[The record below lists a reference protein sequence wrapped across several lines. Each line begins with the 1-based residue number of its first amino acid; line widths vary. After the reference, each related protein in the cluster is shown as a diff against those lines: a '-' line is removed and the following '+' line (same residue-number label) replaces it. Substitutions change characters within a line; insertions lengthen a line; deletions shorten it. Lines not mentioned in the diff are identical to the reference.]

1 LTLTVRDFEPQ
12 FKSEIAAMPGGEQ
25 VNLCYDCG
33 SCTGAC
39 PVSEAGTG
47 FDPRKI
53 LHMIKTGLKDQL
65 LGSPTIWHC
74 THCDT
79 CLFVCPQ
86 SVRFSAVVDV
96 LREMAIQGGYA
107 GGEDSEKW
115 GSAPC
120 KASCPAHI
128 SIPGFVAAAAE
139 GNYKEGLKL
148 IKEELP
154 FPGICGRICPHPCE
168 QDCNRGK
175 VDRPVAIEYLKR
187 FLADQELASASL
199 YIPEKKPAKNKRVA
213 VIGAGPAGLTV
224 AYYLAIEGYEVTV
237 FEKLPVAGGM
247 MAVGIPEFRLPR
259 NILRAEID
267 LIRKLGVDMRLNV
280 EIGKDLSFAEL
291 QRTYQAVFVGTGC
304 HRPIKLGI
312 AGEDT
317 LAGVVDGMEF
327 LREIN
332 LGRWPAVQGRL
343 VVMGGGNTAVDCARV
358 AKRLGYESVA
368 IFYRRTREEMP
379 ANAWEVDDTIE
390 EEVEIQY
397 LTSPVRILGENGKVS
412 GVECVRMRLGEPDS
426 SGRRRPSPI
435 EGSEFT
441 APADIVVTALGQVP
455 DFSWLSRE
463 LEATIVGRGFLM
475 ADALTGATRVPG
487 LFSGGDAVSGPRTVV
502 EAVAFGKEAAKSIDR
517 YLRGEELHAGRA
529 QRWKGI
535 EYRPEVTE
543 KGERQTMPRLSLFE
557 RKRTFDEVDQG
568 FSERQARCEAER
580 CFRICGIQRYEMR

>member
-1 LTLTVRDFEPQ
+1 
-12 FKSEIAAMPGGEQ
+12 
-25 VNLCYDCG
+25 
-33 SCTGAC
+33 
-39 PVSEAGTG
+39 
-47 FDPRKI
+47 
-53 LHMIKTGLKDQL
+53 
-65 LGSPTIWHC
+65 
-74 THCDT
+74 
-79 CLFVCPQ
+79 
-86 SVRFSAVVDV
+86 
-96 LREMAIQGGYA
+96 
-107 GGEDSEKW
+107 
-115 GSAPC
+115 
-120 KASCPAHI
+120 
-128 SIPGFVAAAAE
+128 
-139 GNYKEGLKL
+139 
-148 IKEELP
+148 
-154 FPGICGRICPHPCE
+154 
-168 QDCNRGK
+168 
-175 VDRPVAIEYLKR
+175 
-187 FLADQELASASL
+187 
-199 YIPEKKPAKNKRVA
+199 
-213 VIGAGPAGLTV
+213 
-224 AYYLAIEGYEVTV
+224 
-237 FEKLPVAGGM
+237 
-247 MAVGIPEFRLPR
+247 
-259 NILRAEID
+259 
-267 LIRKLGVDMRLNV
+267 
-280 EIGKDLSFAEL
+280 
-291 QRTYQAVFVGTGC
+291 
-304 HRPIKLGI
+304 
-312 AGEDT
+312 
-317 LAGVVDGMEF
+317 
-327 LREIN
+327 
-332 LGRWPAVQGRL
+332 